1 MSFPEEEM
9 DVSTMISRP
18 ESPGCVSEASGWSAE
33 QPIDFKTAKLLDIKS
48 KMMVARP
55 GSPSCRSEA
64 SDWSMEQPIAFGPD
78 AREQKSKMV
87 ARPGSPSCRSE
98 ASDWSMEQPI
108 ALNGT
113 EPLDTKSKK
122 VIRPGSPSCRSAL
135 SSWSKE
141 HGVDFKRVAALDND
155 SLLSGVTSTADSG
168 VSMSTDRSREDPRE
182 HRPSPRYAEA
192 GDVACDLCEGR
203 KLRAFKSCMTCL
215 ASFCEAHVRDHYT
228 VEALKRHLLVEV
240 TKNLNILQENAQL
253 KKIIKEERSEKTALR
268 KEVATLSQ
276 TICELRQTI
285 CELRQTIC
293 ELRIPD
299 FICKGKIP
307 AAADLVLDPDTAHS
321 ALVLSDDGKRVRLG
335 KEKPVDYSVPRFDKS
350 HCVLATEGFGSGRHY
365 WEVEVNREF
374 TTGVTRESAQRKG
387 RFSISPALGYWCLY
401 HYRQSFTALEE
412 PSRRL
417 PIDAVPRV
425 MGVCLDV
432 DEKWVV
438 FYNAETKAHIHTF
451 RQMDFG
457 DGEKIYPV
465 FNTLEKS
472 VALKIKTVG

>member
-1 MSFPEEEM
+1 M

-18 ESPGCVSEASGWSAE
+18 ESPGCKSEASGWSAE
-33 QPIDFKTAKLLDIKS
+33 QPIDFKTAKPLDIKS
-48 KMMVARP
+48 TMMVARP

-64 SDWSMEQPIAFGPD
+64 SDWSMEQPIAFRPD
-78 AREQKSKMV
+78 PWDQKSTVV
-87 ARPGSPSCRSE
+87 ARPGSPSCRSQ

-108 ALNGT
+108 AFNGT
-113 EPLDTKSKK
+113 EPLDTK
-122 VIRPGSPSCRSAL
+122 
-135 SSWSKE
+135 
-141 HGVDFKRVAALDND
+141 

-168 VSMSTDRSREDPRE
+168 VSMTTDQSREEPRE
-182 HRPSPRYAEA
+182 HRLSSHYAEA

-203 KLRAFKSCMTCL
+203 KLKAFKSCMTCL

-228 VEALKRHLLVEV
+228 VEALQRHLLVEV

-253 KKIIKEERSEKTALR
+253 KKIIREERSEKTALR
-268 KEVATLSQ
+268 KEVT
-276 TICELRQTI
+276 TLRQTI

-293 ELRIPD
+293 ELRLPD

-335 KEKPVDYSVPRFDKS
+335 KEKPLDYSAPRFDKS
-350 HCVLATEGFGSGRHY
+350 ECVLATEGFGSGRHY

-387 RFSISPALGYWCLY
+387 RFSFSPARGYWCLY
-401 HYRQSFTALEE
+401 HFRQSFTALEE

-417 PIDAVPRV
+417 PIDAVPQV
-425 MGVCLDV
+425 LGVCLDV

-438 FYNAETKAHIHTF
+438 FYNAETKAHIYTF
-451 RQMDFG
+451 RQMEFG
-457 DGEKIYPV
+457 DREKIYPV
-465 FNTLEKS
+465 FTTLEKS
-472 VALKIKTVG
+472 VGLKIKTVN